1 MDNSGFYVA
10 CKWGRMKICTV
21 SNDALLVAHFLI
33 GATYDALSDSIYD
46 AGAIGWDFQYVFLGI
61 FISKSLH

>member
-10 CKWGRMKICTV
+10 LKWGREKIYIV
-21 SNDALLVAHFLI
+21 SNDALPVALFLI
-33 GATYDALSDSIYD
+33 GATYDAPSDFIYD

-61 FISKSLH
+61 IISKSLH